1 MTVADDAPPPRPRP
15 RPRPPA
21 RFTHCTCRLSALALV
36 FALLSILQPGRA
48 RAQRAVDAQIGTW
61 AVEGADDAT
70 LYSAALWRKAWGPL
84 GYSFRALG
92 LIDRG
97 AEDNSLYGL
106 GPELTLLRG
115 QRERAG
121 LSLYGAAGVSLA
133 LESSESDVAALW
145 SAGVGL
151 ELRAPSLFS
160 ASLEARRLVEDTG
173 FHGFWNL
180 AQGDRQGWLLT
191 LGLSFRWGGGSGSAG
206 RAPAPA
212 PVGPT
217 SYPAA
222 GGAEPSAATPAAD
235 LPVATGDVLGEIVRT
250 ALAVMGEPYRWGGT
264 STDEGFDCSG
274 LIWFAYT
281 SHGVSLPRVSRDQAQ
296 AGRAIS
302 KRIEALELGD
312 ILTFSNRPGV
322 ITHVGLYIGE
332 GRFIHATTSGGV
344 RIGALDTP
352 RDGNDRWYL
361 TRWVGARRV
370 LE

>member
-21 RFTHCTCRLSALALV
+21 RFTHCTCRLPALALV

-212 PVGPT
+212 PAGPT

-222 GGAEPSAATPAAD
+222 GMPSTISTRNSVMKRS
-235 LPVATGDVLGEIVRT
+235 PVC
-250 ALAVMGEPYRWGGT
+250 
-264 STDEGFDCSG
+264 STTVPSG
-274 LIWFAYT
+274 LT
-281 SHGVSLPRVSRDQAQ
+281 SWRILLGSRGWPDSTGACSSSPGGGSLRSSPVSGS
-296 AGRAIS
+296 
-302 KRIEALELGD
+302 
-312 ILTFSNRPGV
+312 T
-322 ITHVGLYIGE
+322 
-332 GRFIHATTSGGV
+332 
-344 RIGALDTP
+344 
-352 RDGNDRWYL
+352 
-361 TRWVGARRV
+361 
-370 LE
+370 